1 MIILDGMQTKW
12 YLRSFVILVVLIGLT
27 LEQIAQPNQQIV
39 VEFAGDSVSFSNA
52 QNTIAAVTN
61 KLQAIGAKSIKV
73 KQGANGVLTI
83 SYYSTIDTE
92 AVKGMLSS
100 NKEVLEGVASND
112 SSPKN
117 QAPPLDTS
125 SNYKLDVYE
134 IQQQYDIKP
143 DLNGLVLTFE
153 GKTHRY
159 FIAKVYGAI
168 GGNQIAQQNK
178 ITTVSFIAQG
188 AVSLVLT
195 DFSYKIPQVRAG
207 PIV

>member
-1 MIILDGMQTKW
+1 MQTKW

-39 VEFAGDSVSFSNA
+39 VEFAGDSISLSNA

-61 KLQAIGAKSIKV
+61 KLHDIGAKSIKV
-73 KQGANGVLTI
+73 KHGANGVLTI

-117 QAPPLDTS
+117 QAPPFDTS
-125 SNYKLDVYE
+125 SVYKLDVYE
-134 IQQQYDIKP
+134 IQQQYNIKP
-143 DLNGLVLTFE
+143 DLNGLVHTFE
-153 GKTHRY
+153 GETHRY

>member
-1 MIILDGMQTKW
+1 MQTKW
-12 YLRSFVILVVLIGLT
+12 YLRSFVILVVLVGLT

-39 VEFAGDSVSFSNA
+39 VEFAGDSISLYNA

-61 KLQAIGAKSIKV
+61 KLHDIGAKSIKV
-73 KQGANGVLTI
+73 KQSANGVLTI

-100 NKEVLEGVASND
+100 NKEVLEGVASD
-112 SSPKN
+112 SSSPKN
-117 QAPPLDTS
+117 QAPPFDTS
-125 SNYKLDVYE
+125 SVYKLDVYE

-159 FIAKVYGAI
+159 FIAKVYGDI

-178 ITTVSFIAQG
+178 ITTVSLIAQG
-188 AVSLVLT
+188 AVSLLLT
-195 DFSYKIPQVRAG
+195 EFSYKIPQVRAG

>member
-1 MIILDGMQTKW
+1 MQTKW

-39 VEFAGDSVSFSNA
+39 VEFAGDSISLSNA

-61 KLQAIGAKSIKV
+61 KLQDIGAKSIKV
-73 KQGANGVLTI
+73 KHGANGVLTI

-117 QAPPLDTS
+117 QAPPFDTS
-125 SNYKLDVYE
+125 SVYKLDVYE

-168 GGNQIAQQNK
+168 GGNQNAQQNI
-178 ITTVSFIAQG
+178 ITTVSLIAQG
-188 AVSLVLT
+188 AVSLLLT
-195 DFSYKIPQVRAG
+195 EFSYKIPQVRAG

>member
-1 MIILDGMQTKW
+1 MQTKW

-39 VEFAGDSVSFSNA
+39 VEFAGDSISLSNA

-117 QAPPLDTS
+117 QAPPFDTS
-125 SNYKLDVYE
+125 SVYKLDVYE

-168 GGNQIAQQNK
+168 GGNQNAQQNK
-178 ITTVSFIAQG
+178 ITTVSLIAQG

>member
-1 MIILDGMQTKW
+1 MQTKW
-12 YLRSFVILVVLIGLT
+12 YLRSFVILVVLVGLT

-39 VEFAGDSVSFSNA
+39 VEFAGDSISLSNA
-52 QNTIAAVTN
+52 QKTLAAVTN

-73 KQGANGVLTI
+73 KQSANGVLTI

-100 NKEVLEGVASND
+100 NKEVFEGVASNH
-112 SSPKN
+112 SFPKN
-117 QAPPLDTS
+117 QAPPFDTS
-125 SNYKLDVYE
+125 SVYKLDVYE

>member
-1 MIILDGMQTKW
+1 MQTKW

-39 VEFAGDSVSFSNA
+39 VEFAGDSISLSNA

-100 NKEVLEGVASND
+100 NKEVLEGVASD
-112 SSPKN
+112 SSSPKN
-117 QAPPLDTS
+117 QAPPFDTS
-125 SNYKLDVYE
+125 SVYKLDVYE

-178 ITTVSFIAQG
+178 ITTVSLIAQG

>member
-1 MIILDGMQTKW
+1 MQTKW

-39 VEFAGDSVSFSNA
+39 VEFAGDSISLSNA

-100 NKEVLEGVASND
+100 KKEVLEGVASGN

-117 QAPPLDTS
+117 QAPPFDTS
-125 SNYKLDVYE
+125 SVYKLDVYE

>member
-1 MIILDGMQTKW
+1 MQTKW

-39 VEFAGDSVSFSNA
+39 VEFAGDSISLSNA

-92 AVKGMLSS
+92 VVKGMLSS

-117 QAPPLDTS
+117 QAPPFDTS
-125 SNYKLDVYE
+125 SVYKLDVYE

-168 GGNQIAQQNK
+168 GGNQNAQQNK

>member
-1 MIILDGMQTKW
+1 MQTKW
-12 YLRSFVILVVLIGLT
+12 YLRSFVILVFLIGLT
-27 LEQIAQPNQQIV
+27 LEQIAQPNQQII
-39 VEFAGDSVSFSNA
+39 VEFAGESVSLSSA

-100 NKEVLEGVASND
+100 KKEVLEGVASNH

-117 QAPPLDTS
+117 QSPPFDTS

-188 AVSLVLT
+188 TVSLVLT

>member
-1 MIILDGMQTKW
+1 MQTKW

-39 VEFAGDSVSFSNA
+39 VEFAGDSISLSSA

-117 QAPPLDTS
+117 QAPPFDTS
-125 SNYKLDVYE
+125 SVYKLDVYE

>member
-1 MIILDGMQTKW
+1 MQTKW
-12 YLRSFVILVVLIGLT
+12 YLRSFVILVVLVGLT

-39 VEFAGDSVSFSNA
+39 VEFAGDSISLSNA
-52 QNTIAAVTN
+52 QKTLAAVTN

-73 KQGANGVLTI
+73 EQSANGVLTI

-100 NKEVLEGVASND
+100 NKEVLEEVASND

-117 QAPPLDTS
+117 QAPPFDTS
-125 SNYKLDVYE
+125 SVYKLDVYE

-178 ITTVSFIAQG
+178 ITTVSLIAQG
-188 AVSLVLT
+188 AVSLLLT
-195 DFSYKIPQVRAG
+195 EFSYKIPQVRAG

>member
-1 MIILDGMQTKW
+1 MQTKW

-39 VEFAGDSVSFSNA
+39 VEFAGDSISLSNA

-117 QAPPLDTS
+117 QAPPFDTS
-125 SNYKLDVYE
+125 SVFKLDVYE

-168 GGNQIAQQNK
+168 GGNQNAQQNK
-178 ITTVSFIAQG
+178 ITTVSLIAQG
-188 AVSLVLT
+188 AVSLLLT
-195 DFSYKIPQVRAG
+195 EFSYKIPQVRAG

>member
-1 MIILDGMQTKW
+1 MQTKW

-39 VEFAGDSVSFSNA
+39 VEFAGDSISLYNA

-61 KLQAIGAKSIKV
+61 KLHDIGAKSIKV
-73 KQGANGVLTI
+73 KQSANGVLTI

-100 NKEVLEGVASND
+100 NKEVFEGVASNH

-117 QAPPLDTS
+117 QAPPFDTS
-125 SNYKLDVYE
+125 SVYKLDVYE

-178 ITTVSFIAQG
+178 ITTVSLIAQG
-188 AVSLVLT
+188 AVSLLLT
-195 DFSYKIPQVRAG
+195 EFSYKIPQVRAG

>member
-1 MIILDGMQTKW
+1 MQTKW

-39 VEFAGDSVSFSNA
+39 VEFAGDSISLSNA

-100 NKEVLEGVASND
+100 KKEVLEGVASES

-117 QAPPLDTS
+117 QAPPFDTS
-125 SNYKLDVYE
+125 SVYKLDVYE

>member
-1 MIILDGMQTKW
+1 MQTKW

-39 VEFAGDSVSFSNA
+39 VEFAGDSISLSNA

-61 KLQAIGAKSIKV
+61 KLHDIGAKSIKV

-100 NKEVLEGVASND
+100 NKEVLEGVAPYD

-117 QAPPLDTS
+117 QAPPFDTS
-125 SNYKLDVYE
+125 SFYKLDVYE
-134 IQQQYDIKP
+134 IHQQYDIAP
-143 DLNGLVLTFE
+143 DLNGLVLSFE

-159 FIAKVYGAI
+159 YISKVYGAV
-168 GGNQIAQQNK
+168 GGNQIVQQNK
-178 ITTVSFIAQG
+178 ISEVSFIAQG
-188 AVSLVLT
+188 AVLIGLT
-195 DFSYKIPQVRAG
+195 EFSYKIPQVRAG